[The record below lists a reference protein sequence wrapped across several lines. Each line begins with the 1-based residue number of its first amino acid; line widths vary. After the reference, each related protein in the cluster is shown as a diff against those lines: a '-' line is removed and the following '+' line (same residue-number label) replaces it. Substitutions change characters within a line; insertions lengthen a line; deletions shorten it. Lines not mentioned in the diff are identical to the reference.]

1 MNLTKIRSKIK
12 SKAVTL
18 SILMGIL
25 IVGGLSV
32 QAQYPS
38 RDYGQNDRYDRWGRD
53 RDWNRRRGGSGN
65 MYGIA
70 RDRGYQDGLNVGAE
84 DTYKRKS
91 YDPERS
97 HYFRNATYGYS
108 SSYGNKNAYKDA
120 YRDGFLRGYQ
130 QGYRR
135 NGGRWG
141 R

>member
-1 MNLTKIRSKIK
+1 MNPTKIHSKIK
-12 SKAVTL
+12 SKVVTL

-38 RDYGQNDRYDRWGRD
+38 RDYGQNDRYYRGDRD
-53 RDWNRRRGGSGN
+53 RDWNRGRGG
-65 MYGIA
+65 YGIA
-70 RDRGYQDGLNVGAE
+70 RDRGYQDGLNVGSE
-84 DTYKRKS
+84 DSYKRKS

-97 HYFRNATYGYS
+97 HFFRSGTDGYS

-135 NGGRWG
+135 NGSRW
-141 R
+141 RR